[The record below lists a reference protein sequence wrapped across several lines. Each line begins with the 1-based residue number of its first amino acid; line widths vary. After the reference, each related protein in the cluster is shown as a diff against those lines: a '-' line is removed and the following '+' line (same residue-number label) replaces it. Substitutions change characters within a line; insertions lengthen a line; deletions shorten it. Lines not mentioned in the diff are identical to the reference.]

1 MTLYRMGRTRA
12 VQKREE
18 QPILQSHRHRQRL
31 RRDVDYNLSRN
42 KTPSSGSRT
51 GEVWV
56 ISNEMM
62 FSKSSIQP
70 RDSLRFLDV
79 FYAVILYNYIFSR
92 NVNHYYMLYLGV
104 DLSIANVKD
113 NDREETFFAWRYVF
127 PNPPLS
133 YSSIIRCQ
141 LCGSKNFVYET
152 SPLPLW
158 PKFGLTTS
166 DLH

>member
-1 MTLYRMGRTRA
+1 
-12 VQKREE
+12 
-18 QPILQSHRHRQRL
+18 
-31 RRDVDYNLSRN
+31 
-42 KTPSSGSRT
+42 
-51 GEVWV
+51 
-56 ISNEMM
+56 
-62 FSKSSIQP
+62 
-70 RDSLRFLDV
+70 
-79 FYAVILYNYIFSR
+79 
-92 NVNHYYMLYLGV
+92 MLYLGV
-104 DLSIANVKD
+104 DLSIANAKD